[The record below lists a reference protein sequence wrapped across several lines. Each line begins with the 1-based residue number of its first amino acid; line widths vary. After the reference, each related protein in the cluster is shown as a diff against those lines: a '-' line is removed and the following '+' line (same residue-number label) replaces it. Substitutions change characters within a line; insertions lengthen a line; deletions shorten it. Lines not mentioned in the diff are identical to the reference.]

1 MAGRRARTFLLAIG
15 LLIVTSGCSVAVG
28 CKTYT
33 LLEPPTF
40 ALKID
45 DSACAAPPAVIPEVP
60 MVVLVPVLGF
70 AMVLVGRRVGGRR
83 RSTVEP

>member
-1 MAGRRARTFLLAIG
+1 MAGRRLRTFAMDIG
-15 LLIVTSGCSVAVG
+15 LLIVTSGCSFAVG

-33 LLEPPTF
+33 LHEPPTF

-60 MVVLVPVLGF
+60 MVVLLPVLGF
-70 AMVLVGRRVGGRR
+70 AMVLVGRRVGRR
-83 RSTVEP
+83 TRSTVEP

>member
-1 MAGRRARTFLLAIG
+1 MAGRRLRTFVLAIG
-15 LLIVTSGCSVAVG
+15 LLIVTSGCSFAVG

-60 MVVLVPVLGF
+60 MVVLLPVLGF
-70 AMVLVGRRVGGRR
+70 AMVIVGRQVGRRRR
-83 RSTVEP
+83 MTVVP